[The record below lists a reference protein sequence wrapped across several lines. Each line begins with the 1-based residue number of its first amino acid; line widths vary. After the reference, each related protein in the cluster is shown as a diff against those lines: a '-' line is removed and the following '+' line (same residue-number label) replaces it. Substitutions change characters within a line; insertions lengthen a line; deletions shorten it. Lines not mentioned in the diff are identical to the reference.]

1 MRPQEGPASQWR
13 EEGVTAGVVK
23 EKYLEGGE
31 VLMALNGNRQRE
43 KEEKGKAKNRRQ
55 RKCLFYKCV
64 LNRRRNRPA
73 FKLHNIDLAPFA
85 MPIFKAC
92 TDFTLTIERAT
103 TTTTTTAY
111 HFSTLCY
118 VEDDTRFIFS
128 SSCTNLCTFN
138 LLKRVSRTKQTS
150 TPI

>member
-31 VLMALNGNRQRE
+31 VLMALNGNRHRE

-92 TDFTLTIERAT
+92 TDHRKDNNNYSIALQYIM
-103 TTTTTTAY
+103 
-111 HFSTLCY
+111 LCRRRY
-118 VEDDTRFIFS
+118 KIH
-128 SSCTNLCTFN
+128 
-138 LLKRVSRTKQTS
+138 LLISLH
-150 TPI
+150 